1 MRPQLHSPPMLPRR
15 LIGSCLAVVAAA
27 IVMLGCGSSG
37 DPVKVDLPSETIAG
51 VNAKLDQIQERFAD
65 GKCTGPNSATS
76 SLDSL
81 KTAVNSLEVDQQF
94 IDDMNEMLDNLAK
107 RIDDQ
112 CEPAVETTTT
122 DTTPETTDTI
132 PTTTTPPATDTTT
145 TTTTTDTTKDTT
157 TTTTTT
163 APEPPTGPP
172 GNPDNPNGNGPGGGV
187 IPGGGNKKENPRQS
201 GNKHEGGKPKKDEE
215 PNR

>member
-15 LIGSCLAVVAAA
+15 LIGSCLAVVATA

-37 DPVKVDLPSETIAG
+37 DPVKVDLPSETVAG
-51 VNAKLDQIQERFAD
+51 VNAKLDQIQERFAA
-65 GKCTGPNSATS
+65 GKCTGANSATS

-81 KTAVNSLEVDQQF
+81 KTAVNGLEVDQQF

-122 DTTPETTDTI
+122 DTTPETTDTL
-132 PTTTTPPATDTTT
+132 PTTTTPPLTDT

-187 IPGGGNKKENPRQS
+187 IPGGGNKKEKPKS
-201 GNKHEGGKPKKDEE
+201 TGNKDEGGKPKKDKD

>member
-1 MRPQLHSPPMLPRR
+1 MLPRR
-15 LIGSCLAVVAAA
+15 LIGSCLAVVATA

-37 DPVKVDLPSETIAG
+37 DPVKVDLPSETVAG
-51 VNAKLDQIQERFAD
+51 VNAKLDQIQERFAA
-65 GKCTGPNSATS
+65 GKCTGANSATS

-81 KTAVNSLEVDQQF
+81 KTAVNGLEVDQQF

-112 CEPAVETTTT
+112 CEPAEETTTT
-122 DTTPETTDTI
+122 DTTPETTDTL
-132 PTTTTPPATDTTT
+132 PTTTTPPLTDTT
-145 TTTTTDTTKDTT
+145 TTTTTDTTKDT

-187 IPGGGNKKENPRQS
+187 IPGGGNKKEKPKS
-201 GNKHEGGKPKKDEE
+201 TGNKDEGGKPKKDKD

>member
-27 IVMLGCGSSG
+27 LVMLGCGSSG
-37 DPVKVDLPSETIAG
+37 DPVQVDLPAETVTG
-51 VNAKLDQIQERFAD
+51 VNAKLDQIQERFTA

-112 CEPAVETTTT
+112 CEPSVETTTT
-122 DTTPETTDTI
+122 DTTPETTDTL
-132 PTTTTPPATDTTT
+132 PTTTTPPLTDTT

-187 IPGGGNKKENPRQS
+187 IPGGGNKKEKPKS
-201 GNKHEGGKPKKDEE
+201 TGNKDEGGKPKKDKD

>member
-15 LIGSCLAVVAAA
+15 LIGSCLAVVATA

-37 DPVKVDLPSETIAG
+37 DPVKVDLPSETVAG
-51 VNAKLDQIQERFAD
+51 VNAKLEQIRERFAA
-65 GKCTGPNSATS
+65 GKCTGANSATS

-81 KTAVNSLEVDQQF
+81 KTAVNGLEVDQQF

-122 DTTPETTDTI
+122 DTTPETTDTL
-132 PTTTTPPATDTTT
+132 P
-145 TTTTTDTTKDTT
+145 
-157 TTTTTT
+157 TTTTT

-187 IPGGGNKKENPRQS
+187 IPGGGNKKEKP
-201 GNKHEGGKPKKDEE
+201 KHPGKKDEGGKPKKDKD

>member
-27 IVMLGCGSSG
+27 LVMLGCGSSG
-37 DPVKVDLPSETIAG
+37 DPVQVDLPSETVSG
-51 VNAKLDQIQERFAD
+51 VNKKLDQIRERFAAGD
-65 GKCTGPNSATS
+65 CTGANSATS

-107 RIDDQ
+107 QIDDQ
-112 CEPAVETTTT
+112 CEPAEETTTT
-122 DTTPETTDTI
+122 DTTKS
-132 PTTTTPPATDTTT
+132 TTTTE
-145 TTTTTDTTKDTT
+145 
-157 TTTTTT
+157 TTTT
-163 APEPPTGPP
+163 APAPPTGPP

-187 IPGGGNKKENPRQS
+187 IPGGGNKKEKPKHS
-201 GNKHEGGKPKKDEE
+201 GKKDEGGKPKKDED